1 MGYQAYKDRQ
11 NYIQELQSKQLDTRP
26 QNESLYSLGSMHRI
40 GLVHGSE
47 TEQSDPQIL
56 KVIDTTSMAST
67 LCVGSE
73 LHTQITRQEEKQ
85 SQEKPVLFQ
94 WQKSISFADN
104 DLPTIIEFMIA
115 NSELI
120 IPNLPNTPLYSAIVL
135 ANSFVNHLSHNV
147 SHMTHSMIL
156 GNYRQLGNLRTIGAP
171 LLSHDPS
178 IHQLESDN
186 PYQALWNYATINPWA
201 TSKFRHGAESDKYQ
215 YALKQLR
222 RDLECNLRVG
232 DNKMVIAGKIP
243 NIYYQNLH
251 QHLKATAIATAIAHN
266 IIYKNQTPITILAD
280 SKPWQEFIEQ
290 FSQMHNIDPAN
301 MEVYYDQAARKHF
314 SNLITS

>member
-11 NYIQELQSKQLDTRP
+11 DYIQELQSNQLDTRP
-26 QNESLYSLGSMHRI
+26 QNQSLYSLGSMHRI

-56 KVIDTTSMAST
+56 EVIDTTSMAT
-67 LCVGSE
+67 TKCVGSE
-73 LHTQITRQEEKQ
+73 LHKQITKQEEKQ
-85 SQEKPVLFQ
+85 RQEKPVLFQ
-94 WQKSISFADN
+94 WQKSIALTDN

-115 NSELI
+115 NSEVLV
-120 IPNLPNTPLYSAIVL
+120 PNLPNTPLYSTIVL
-135 ANSFVNHLSHNV
+135 ANSVVNHLSNNV

-156 GNYRQLGNLRTIGAP
+156 SNYRQLGNLRSIGAP
-171 LLSHDPS
+171 LLSNDPS

-186 PYQALWNYATINPWA
+186 PYVALWNYATINPWA
-201 TSKFRHGAESDKYQ
+201 TSKFSHGAESDKYQ
-215 YALKQLR
+215 YALKQLKT
-222 RDLECNLRVG
+222 DLQYNLRVG
-232 DNKMVIAGKIP
+232 DNTMVIAGEIP

-251 QHLKATAIATAIAHN
+251 QHLKATVIATAITHN
-266 IIYKNQTPITILAD
+266 SMYPNQTPISILAD

-301 MEVYYDQAARKHF
+301 MEVYYDQDARKHF